1 MKKIALA
8 SLLLLCAAHAWAQPA
23 AEPAAAP
30 APGRAARPDIVYTTA
45 ADIEALIKKAAA
57 EPPKPLVLETVV
69 NLSPYRAN
77 LEYRATTAPAA
88 VHETEAELMIVLDG
102 GATLVTGGT
111 LQGSQRLNPTN
122 LSGTGID
129 GGTSQAV
136 AKGDFM
142 FVPQNTPHQLKD
154 VKGVLKLITFHV
166 PRPYAATPDP
176 NPLPDKTYVSAA
188 DVQALLATA
197 RAAPPKPIVA
207 EQLVDLSPY
216 RVQLEYNNVKG
227 GAAVHVTQA
236 ELMYVIDGA
245 GDFQMG
251 GTLIGQRGGPT
262 NLGGTGIDGGTTY
275 HLAKGDV
282 IFVPEGTPHYV
293 TSMAPGGLT
302 LMTIHPPRP
311 QVKEDAPK

>member
-1 MKKIALA
+1 LA
-8 SLLLLCAAHAWAQPA
+8 Q
-23 AEPAAAP
+23 PAAAP
-30 APGRAARPDIVYTTA
+30 APAQAGRGQARPDILYTTA
-45 ADIEALIKKAAA
+45 ADIQGLIAKAKA
-57 EPPKPLVLETVV
+57 EPPKPLVLETIV

-77 LEYRATTAPAA
+77 LEYRAATAPAA
-88 VHETEAELMIVLDG
+88 VHETEAELMVVLDG

-111 LQGSQRLNPTN
+111 VTDQQRTNPTN
-122 LSGTGID
+122 LSGSGIT
-129 GGTSQAV
+129 GGTEQKV
-136 AKGDFM
+136 GKGDFII
-142 FVPQNTPHQLKD
+142 VPQNTPHQLKD
-154 VKGVLKLITFHV
+154 VTGGALVLMTFHV
-166 PRPYAATPDP
+166 PCPYPGGTEA
-176 NPLPDKTYVSAA
+176 NPLPDKTYASAA
-188 DVQALLATA
+188 EVQTLLATA
-197 RAAPPKPIVA
+197 KAAPPKPIVA
-207 EQLVDLSPY
+207 EQLLDLTPY

-227 GAAVHVTQA
+227 GPAVHVMQA

-251 GTLIGQRGGPT
+251 GTLIGQRGGPA

-311 QVKEDAPK
+311 VPKE

>member
-1 MKKIALA
+1 
-8 SLLLLCAAHAWAQPA
+8 
-23 AEPAAAP
+23 
-30 APGRAARPDIVYTTA
+30 
-45 ADIEALIKKAAA
+45 
-57 EPPKPLVLETVV
+57 
-69 NLSPYRAN
+69 
-77 LEYRATTAPAA
+77 
-88 VHETEAELMIVLDG
+88 
-102 GATLVTGGT
+102 
-111 LQGSQRLNPTN
+111 
-122 LSGTGID
+122 
-129 GGTSQAV
+129 
-136 AKGDFM
+136 
-142 FVPQNTPHQLKD
+142 
-154 VKGVLKLITFHV
+154 
-166 PRPYAATPDP
+166 
-176 NPLPDKTYVSAA
+176 
-188 DVQALLATA
+188 LLATA

-311 QVKEDAPK
+311 VVKEDAPK